1 LFNASH
7 TGQNIQVMLEDL
19 LQNKLGIKLDTMPL
33 FGTSDNA
40 SNMVRG
46 LGLSMLAMYACVNH
60 TQQVAILDTFKVSF
74 IELCFNPLPDIFTIQ
89 AFKGDLETYT
99 MHDASDK
106 CKDLASHLH
115 KSPLGKLLLENECKK
130 FGHTAKVIHQA
141 NDTRWDSRCQNM
153 EDVLHHEKC
162 LVSLAGQGK
171 LRVKPKD
178 QPAYS
183 LIPSLEEFRLIKAA
197 VKVLKVCKITTKIME
212 QDKVPTVPL
221 VTQRM

>member
-1 LFNASH
+1 MVLL
-7 TGQNIQVMLEDL
+7 TTQVTW
-19 LQNKLGIKLDTMPL
+19 LGAWTEY
-33 FGTSDNA
+33 
-40 SNMVRG
+40 VRDVC
-46 LGLSMLAMYACVNH
+46 LCESY
-60 TQQVAILDTFKVSF
+60 TTIDTFKISF
-74 IELCFNPLPDIFTIQ
+74 SDLCIIHLPDIFAFQ

-99 MHDASDK
+99 MLDASDK

-115 KSPLGKLLLENECKK
+115 RSPFGKLLLENECKK

-153 EDVLHHEKC
+153 EDVLYHEKC

-197 VKVLKVCKITTKIME
+197 VKVLKVCKISTKCM
-212 QDKVPTVPL
+212 T
-221 VTQRM
+221 